1 MSILK
6 TDNLSLKSALNLSKS
21 YKSVQV
27 NDQNALTSIMWK
39 NKEAKFNLTI
49 SVYVFSD
56 KNFSL
61 YLSITWLKSFKS
73 PFNTAVGKK

>member
-1 MSILK
+1 MKDKNGS
-6 TDNLSLKSALNLSKS
+6 N
-21 YKSVQV
+21 Q
-27 NDQNALTSIMWK
+27 QNVE
-39 NKEAKFNLTI
+39 NEDAKFNLTI

-73 PFNTAVGKK
+73 PFNTAVGKSDHKLKSKYNVPVSF

>member
-1 MSILK
+1 MI
-6 TDNLSLKSALNLSKS
+6 
-21 YKSVQV
+21 
-27 NDQNALTSIMWK
+27 SIMWK
-39 NKEAKFNLTI
+39 NKDAKFNLTI